1 MDYKINE
8 PLPEQP
14 LAKDTP
20 TIDTSYKKRPVINSN
35 NASNALKTSDNIIEN
50 IVDETDANLLA
61 SIYRD
66 SMKMDG
72 DKTERTGKE
81 VLEYVGKIDREEF
94 LRTILGFD
102 LENFVQER
110 TIWLQNYTTSFDSVL
125 EDILLVHEKK
135 DVNSMDCY

>member
-1 MDYKINE
+1 M
-8 PLPEQP
+8 PEQP

-20 TIDTSYKKRPVINSN
+20 TIDTSYKKRPEIDSN
-35 NASNALKTSDNIIEN
+35 NTTNTLKTSDNIIEN

-72 DKTERTGKE
+72 DEIERSGKE
-81 VLEYVGKIDREEF
+81 ILEYVGKIDREEF

-102 LENFVQER
+102 LEKYIRER
-110 TIWLQNYTTSFDSVL
+110 TEWLQNYTTSFDSVL
-125 EDILLVHEKK
+125 EDIILVNDKK
-135 DVNSMDCY
+135 DVNVMDCY